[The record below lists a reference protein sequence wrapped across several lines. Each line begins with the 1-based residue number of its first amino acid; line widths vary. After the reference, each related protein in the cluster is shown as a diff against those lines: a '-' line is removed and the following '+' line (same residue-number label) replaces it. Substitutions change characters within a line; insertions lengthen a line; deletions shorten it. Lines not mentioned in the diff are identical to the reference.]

1 MKQNSHCLEFQRYSK
16 CIWNR
21 FKLHTCATCYNN
33 DRSPFVGILSRGV
46 SCANNRFK
54 IEHSATSIIKL
65 IVASHDLV
73 FTGNV
78 FSRSKLA
85 FYGIIPRGEHVEF
98 QLKFYALV
106 F

>member
-1 MKQNSHCLEFQRYSK
+1 MR
-16 CIWNR
+16 
-21 FKLHTCATCYNN
+21 
-33 DRSPFVGILSRGV
+33 
-46 SCANNRFK
+46 CANNRFK

-65 IVASHDLV
+65 VVTSHDLV

-78 FSRSKLA
+78 FSRSELA